1 MTNPLRVAVF
11 EPFPHLQLR
20 VEAMVVE
27 AGHEVVHSDE
37 DVALVCLDAPNPAWR
52 DARPEPG
59 QRPTVASAIRASAL
73 ENVPHALTTLTR
85 PFDTVALAD
94 ALSRAAQALAEPGEL
109 AEGDVSGLGDASAA
123 ATVRSESDSHAT
135 VPVRPMERD
144 AAYAD
149 ALVAAATEIAN
160 SMHVLALTEDRDAR
174 VDAILTILGA
184 HLKGR
189 KRG

>member
-1 MTNPLRVAVF
+1 MTTPLRVAVF

-27 AGHEVVHSDE
+27 AGHTVVHADE
-37 DVALVCLDAPNPAWR
+37 DVALVCLDAPNAAWR

-59 QRPTVASAIRASAL
+59 QRPTVASAIRPGVL
-73 ENVPHALTTLTR
+73 ENVPHALTTLQR
-85 PFDTVALAD
+85 PFDTAGLAAALE
-94 ALSRAAQALAEPGEL
+94 RAAAILEPGEL
-109 AEGDVSGLGDASAA
+109 NDGDVSGLGEASAA
-123 ATVRSESDSHAT
+123 ATVRAETDSHAT
-135 VPVRPMERD
+135 VPVRPMESD
-144 AAYAD
+144 ARQAD

-174 VDAILTILGA
+174 VDAILTILSA

-189 KRG
+189 ERA